1 MRYLHKAR
9 ATSVGLCTDSRVSL
23 RQFCSWSHYHAW
35 FEVRTPI
42 ATTLVLASVA
52 NATMSRLEGSG
63 VWLAVA
69 GHPSTLTL
77 HLRDRFGNPTGEL
90 LGAVLASLHGPAVVE
105 ALVID
110 ADGPLLKASYM
121 ATESSQDAG

>member
-1 MRYLHKAR
+1 M
-9 ATSVGLCTDSRVSL
+9 
-23 RQFCSWSHYHAW
+23 
-35 FEVRTPI
+35 
-42 ATTLVLASVA
+42 LASVA

-63 VWLAVA
+63 AWLAVA

-110 ADGPLLKASYM
+110 ADGPSLTASYV
-121 ATESSQDAG
+121 ATESTQVTG

>member
-1 MRYLHKAR
+1 MFPFGSFAHVRLTNA
-9 ATSVGLCTDSRVSL
+9 C
-23 RQFCSWSHYHAW
+23 

-63 VWLAVA
+63 AWLAVA